1 MINPHFSTRLTL
13 EFQNTVINDCGGVPY
28 KDIITGINYVINNYN
43 YVDKNQIY
51 TAGGSYRGYMI
62 NWING
67 HTDIFKC
74 LVNHDGAFSVI
85 SRFYGTDEL
94 WFQKAEFCPTDR
106 IGCNPFDGKEI
117 RDGYERNSPERFV
130 KNWKIPMLIVHVGK
144 DMRYLKDV
152 LSLFL
157 DL

>member
-1 MINPHFSTRLTL
+1 MINPHFSTRLIL
-13 EFQNTVINDCGGVPY
+13 INDCGGVPY
-28 KDIITGINYVINNYN
+28 KDIISGINYVINNYN
-43 YVDKNQIY
+43 YVDKDQIC

-94 WFQKAEFCPTDR
+94 WFKKAEFCPTDR
-106 IGCNPFDGKEI
+106 IGCNPFDGKKI
-117 RDGYERNSPERFV
+117 RDRYERNSPERFV
-130 KNWKIPMLIVHVGK
+130 KNWKISMLIIHVGK